1 LPKSNWINKKQANQ
15 LTMNKSPQFDAYLK
29 KAKQWRKEFEKL
41 RTVLLASG
49 LTEVLKWGKPC
60 YAFGKSN
67 VAILQG
73 FKDSCALMFF
83 KGALLKDPK
92 KILERPGENS
102 QAARRVRFTNVQEI
116 IKLESTLRAYIKE
129 AIKAENTG
137 LQVKFKDITAHKLP
151 EEFQTRLKQN
161 AALKTAF
168 NALTPGR
175 QRAYLMYFSSAKQ
188 SKTRESRIDKCMPKI
203 LKGMGLND

>member
-1 LPKSNWINKKQANQ
+1 MINKN
-15 LTMNKSPQFDAYLK
+15 PEVDAYLK

-49 LTEVLKWGKPC
+49 LAEELKWGKPC

-102 QAARRVRFTNVQEI
+102 QAARRIRFSNVQEI
-116 IKLESTLRAYIKE
+116 IKQESTLTAYIKE
-129 AIKAENTG
+129 AVKAEKTG
-137 LQVKFKDITAHKLP
+137 LQVKFKDITEYKLP

-161 AALKTAF
+161 AALETAF

-188 SKTRESRIDKCMPKI
+188 TKTRESRIDKCMPKI
-203 LKGMGLND
+203 LKGKGLND

>member
-1 LPKSNWINKKQANQ
+1 MINKN
-15 LTMNKSPQFDAYLK
+15 PEVDAYLK

-49 LTEVLKWGKPC
+49 LAEVLKWGKPC

-102 QAARRVRFTNVQEI
+102 QAARRIRFSNVQEI
-116 IKLESTLRAYIKE
+116 IKQESTLTAYIKE
-129 AIKAENTG
+129 AVKAEKTG
-137 LQVKFKDITAHKLP
+137 LQVKFKDITEYKLP

-161 AALKTAF
+161 AALETAF

-203 LKGMGLND
+203 LKGKGLND

>member
-1 LPKSNWINKKQANQ
+1 MKNKN
-15 LTMNKSPQFDAYLK
+15 PEVDAYLK

-49 LTEVLKWGKPC
+49 LTEELKWGKPC

-102 QAARRVRFTNVQEI
+102 QAARRIRFSNVQEI
-116 IKLESTLRAYIKE
+116 IKQESTLTAYIKE
-129 AIKAENTG
+129 AVKAEKTG
-137 LQVKFKDITAHKLP
+137 LQVKFKEITEHKLP

-203 LKGMGLND
+203 LKGKGLND

>member
-1 LPKSNWINKKQANQ
+1 MINKN
-15 LTMNKSPQFDAYLK
+15 PEVDAYLK

-49 LTEVLKWGKPC
+49 LAEELKWGKPC

-102 QAARRVRFTNVQEI
+102 QAARRIRFSNVQEI
-116 IKLESTLRAYIKE
+116 IKQESTLTAYIKE
-129 AIKAENTG
+129 AVKAEKTG
-137 LQVKFKDITAHKLP
+137 LQVKFKDITEYKLP

-161 AALKTAF
+161 AALETAF

-203 LKGMGLND
+203 LKGKGLND